1 MHIHCDPWKWINY
14 NSNWCD
20 NYNLSAVGKKWKHKL
35 ACKTIY
41 CRWHRSM
48 TMRVQFSFL
57 HRGFLRTLFWFLTH
71 LDCNIFYRKIL
82 DKIYKMHNSYSEQL
96 FRMEQC
102 VTQYVRGKLM
112 LNKIS
117 LTIHE
122 AIREL
127 CKSVYFQE

>member
-1 MHIHCDPWKWINY
+1 MH
-14 NSNWCD
+14 S
-20 NYNLSAVGKKWKHKL
+20 
-35 ACKTIY
+35 
-41 CRWHRSM
+41 
-48 TMRVQFSFL
+48 
-57 HRGFLRTLFWFLTH
+57 
-71 LDCNIFYRKIL
+71 
-82 DKIYKMHNSYSEQL
+82 SYSEQL